1 MRLGREFDIIKGIVN
16 TEKTSRALA
25 ENKYTFLVDVN
36 ANKDEIKSAI
46 EKVFGVEVLD
56 VNIINSDGKVKRF
69 KGTMGQRVSTK
80 KAVVTIKKGQDINFG
95 KLE

>member
-16 TEKTSRALA
+16 TEKTSRALS
-25 ENKYTFLVDVN
+25 ENKYTFNVDTN

>member
-25 ENKYTFLVDVN
+25 ESKYTFNVDTN

-46 EKVFGVEVLD
+46 EKVFFVVANEPLIMQTYNKFIGIGLFPSIIKAGFSRFVVLFN
-56 VNIINSDGKVKRF
+56 V
-69 KGTMGQRVSTK
+69 
-80 KAVVTIKKGQDINFG
+80 
-95 KLE
+95 

>member
-1 MRLGREFDIIKGIVN
+1 MTLGREFDIIKGIVT

-25 ENKYTFLVDVN
+25 ENKYTFIVDVN
-36 ANKDEIKSAI
+36 STKDEIKSSI
-46 EKVFGVEVLD
+46 EKVFEVEVLD

-69 KGTMGQRVSTK
+69 KGTKGRRVSTK

>member
-25 ENKYTFLVDVN
+25 ESKYTFNVDTN

>member
-1 MRLGREFDIIKGIVN
+1 MRLWRECDIIKCIVN
-16 TEKTSRALA
+16 TEKTSIALS
-25 ENKYTFLVDVN
+25 ESKYTFNVDTN